1 MQDLRLAVRA
11 LRATPIVTAVAI
23 LSLAL
28 GMGANTAIFSLIDS
42 LLLRP
47 LPITH
52 PERLVTLSKGTP
64 IAEPT
69 YEEAHAFTYATFD
82 QIRQHSAG
90 FDGVLVWGGPS
101 QLNVRRA
108 QENTVVNALWV
119 SGDFFSTLG
128 VPAFRTS
135 LAV

>member
-47 LPITH
+47 LPVTH
-52 PERLVTLSKGTP
+52 PERLVTLTKGSP

-69 YEEAHAFTYATFD
+69 YEEAHAFTY
-82 QIRQHSAG
+82 
-90 FDGVLVWGGPS
+90 GP
-101 QLNVRRA
+101 A
-108 QENTVVNALWV
+108 PE
-119 SGDFFSTLG
+119 LG
-128 VPAFRTS
+128 
-135 LAV
+135 